1 MFKIL
6 YQYMIVCYATH
17 NIKYIKTIKI
27 HTISLRLKSKVELKF
42 SIKFIFRL
50 KVNDSDILYSTI

>member
-1 MFKIL
+1 
-6 YQYMIVCYATH
+6 MIVCYATH